1 MALFFDTVWFD
12 ARLQAVHL
20 SRADL
25 AAALG
30 LTPEQVGEI
39 WKDQRELSARDV
51 AVLAG
56 LLGVSP
62 GDVAHRAGISTP
74 VPALE
79 KSATQ
84 PVTQDA
90 AIRALSE
97 RLERVEQTLRELM
110 ATLGKPGS

>member
-12 ARLQAVHL
+12 ARLKAVHL

-30 LTPEQVGEI
+30 LSPEQVAEI

-51 AVLAG
+51 ALLAG

-62 GDVAHRAGISTP
+62 ADVAHRAGISTP
-74 VPALE
+74 VPPAE
-79 KSATQ
+79 KTTAED
-84 PVTQDA
+84 P
-90 AIRALSE
+90 AIRALRE
-97 RLERVEQTLRELM
+97 RLERVEQTLRDLM
-110 ATLGKPGS
+110 ASLGKPQS